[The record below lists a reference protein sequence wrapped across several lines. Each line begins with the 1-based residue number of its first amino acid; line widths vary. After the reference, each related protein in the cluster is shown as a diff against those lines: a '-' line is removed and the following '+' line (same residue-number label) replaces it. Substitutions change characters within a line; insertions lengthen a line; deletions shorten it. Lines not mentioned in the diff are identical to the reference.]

1 MLQIWYFFLERFRFT
16 YLVLA
21 ALVAAGLFAI
31 LTLPREAN
39 PEIIIPVGVVT
50 TVYPGASPQD
60 VERLVT
66 DEIESVIEDL
76 EELDEFTSSSREGV
90 STVVVN
96 FEASADVDDRIRA
109 LRDAVST
116 AESELPDEAETP
128 FVAEVSFSDQ
138 PVVVFAVAADVPEA
152 ELKRIAEDFQ
162 DEIESISGISE
173 VSVSGAREQEV
184 LVSVDKR
191 RLDQFG
197 VSITELTSTIQAAN
211 TTFPIGAIET
221 DDIRYTVRLDAELV
235 NPDLIENLPI
245 KQVEGVPIYIRDV
258 ASVRFDLAKSSSR
271 SRVSQEGE
279 PSINAITLSVRKKSG
294 GDVTKLV
301 ETALERIS
309 TLRDS
314 TYPDAQIITTFD
326 AAEEVDRSLSDLS
339 GNGLA
344 TVIIISLLL
353 WAFLGSREAL
363 LAGLSVPLTFT
374 IGFIGLAIFGSTINF
389 LSLFSLILALGI
401 VVDNGI
407 VITEGLHEHI
417 KNGMQPFDAAKQT
430 LKEFQWPLISGTLTT
445 VSAFVPMLFM
455 SGIMGQFVRQIPITV
470 NLVLVGSLFTA
481 LALMPLLGSRFL
493 KKTDMEKPTF
503 KDKYIA
509 PRMEKLHDWYEQT
522 LRKILDKKK
531 NRRRLWASLFG
542 LGALVVFF
550 IASGSLKVIM
560 FPPNDADYFYVDLK
574 APIGTTLDTTDLAVR
589 QVEEILYEDERIE
602 SFFVDIGRGNPLAD
616 TVTSGTHLASFTI
629 NLYPEREE
637 NTESILGEYRE
648 KLAFITDA
656 DVNVTQ
662 IDSGPPTGA
671 PVVVAFR
678 GPDLDVLDQL
688 ASEAALLLEDIEG
701 TVEIDTS
708 LEEAAFEFVIDVDR
722 DKAIQQGFTP
732 IQIALAIRTAVTGTE
747 ATNIRYEGDDIDVV
761 VTQSLNPYATSADD
775 RTITT
780 IDEIEQMVLT
790 NPQGQ
795 EVSVASLITTNLKPG
810 RNVITHTDGL
820 RETKATSQVTGVTPN
835 EVFSTFEERL
845 QSDLIIPEGYTVKLG
860 GEAEDVAESF
870 RDLFRALF
878 IGLFLIAAILLLQ
891 FNSYRQPFFILA
903 ALPLALI
910 GVFLGLAIVQLPI
923 SFPAF
928 IGIVALSGVV
938 VNDAIILIDRIN
950 TNRKE
955 RDMNKYEAVVE
966 AGRSR
971 MQPILLTT
979 ITTVAGILPLTLS
992 DPIWAGLGA
1001 SIIFGLI
1008 FATLLTLIVIPLL
1021 YIKWGEEV
1029 LS

>member
-1 MLQIWYFFLERFRFT
+1 MLKIWYFFLERYRFT

-21 ALVAAGLFAI
+21 ALLFAGAAAI

-66 DEIESVIEDL
+66 DEIEKTIEDL
-76 EELDEFTSSSREGV
+76 EELDNFTSSSREGV
-90 STVVVN
+90 STIVVN

-109 LRDAVST
+109 LRDAVNT
-116 AESELPDEAETP
+116 AEPELPDEANSP

-138 PVVVFAVAADVPEA
+138 PVVVFAIAADIPEA

-173 VSVSGAREQEV
+173 VGISGAREQEV
-184 LVSVDKR
+184 LVTVDKR

-197 VSITELTSTIQAAN
+197 VGITELTSTIQAAN

-221 DDIRYTVRLDAELV
+221 DDIRYTVRLDAELID
-235 NPDLIENLPI
+235 PDIIGNLPI

-258 ASVRFDLAKSSSR
+258 ATVRFDLAKASTI
-271 SRVSQEGE
+271 SRVSENGD

-301 ETALERIS
+301 EEAKANIES
-309 TLRDS
+309 LRNS

-326 AAEEVDRSLSDLS
+326 AAIEVERSLSDLTS
-339 GNGLA
+339 NGLA
-344 TVIIISLLL
+344 TVIIIALLL
-353 WAFLGSREAL
+353 WMFLGSREAL
-363 LAGLSVPLTFT
+363 LAGISVPLTFM
-374 IGFIGLAIFGSTINF
+374 IGFIGLAIFGGTINF

-407 VITEGLHEHI
+407 VITEGLHEYV
-417 KNGMQPFDAAKQT
+417 KQGMEPFEAARQT
-430 LKEFQWPLISGTLTT
+430 IKEFQWPLISGTLTT

-481 LALMPLLGSRFL
+481 LALMPLLGAKFL
-493 KKTDMEKPTF
+493 KNQKNQKPTF
-503 KDKYIA
+503 KEKYIDK
-509 PRMEKLHDWYEQT
+509 RMHRLHDWYENT
-522 LRKILDKKK
+522 LRTILQSRKRKKQ
-531 NRRRLWASLFG
+531 LGASLLG
-542 LGALVVFF
+542 LAVLVGFF
-550 IASGSLKVIM
+550 IGSGTLKVIM
-560 FPPNDADYFYVDLK
+560 FPPNDADFFYVDVK
-574 APIGTTLDTTDLAVR
+574 APIGTTLATTDIAVR
-589 QVEEILYEDERIE
+589 QVEDILYEDERIE

-616 TVTSGTHLASFTI
+616 TVTSGAHLASFTI
-629 NLYPEREE
+629 NLYEERDK
-637 NTESILGEYRE
+637 NTEAILGEYRE
-648 KLAFITDA
+648 KLAFITSA

-662 IDSGPPTGA
+662 IDSGPPSGA

-678 GPDLDVLDQL
+678 GPELAVLDQL
-688 ASEAALLLEDIEG
+688 ASEAATLLETIEG
-701 TVEIDTS
+701 TVEVDTS
-708 LEEAAFEFVIDVDR
+708 LEESSFEFVIDVDR
-722 DKAIQQGFTP
+722 DKAVQQGFSPT
-732 IQIALAIRTAVTGTE
+732 QIALAIRTAVTGTE
-747 ATNIRYEGDDIDVV
+747 ATNIRYLGDDVDVV
-761 VTQSLNPYATSADD
+761 VTQSLNPNSTDVND

-795 EVSVASLITTNLKPG
+795 EVSVASLITTRLQPG
-810 RNVITHTDGL
+810 RNVIQHTDGL
-820 RETKATSQVTGVTPN
+820 RETKVTAQVTGTTPAQ
-835 EVFSTFEERL
+835 VFEAFENRKGE
-845 QSDLIIPEGYTVKLG
+845 LIIPEGYSVKLG

-891 FNSYRQPFFILA
+891 FNSFRQPFFILA

-950 TNRKE
+950 NNRKE
-955 RDMNKYEAVVE
+955 RGYTKYEAIVE

-979 ITTVAGILPLTLS
+979 VTTVAGILPLTLS
-992 DPIWAGLGA
+992 DPIWSGLGA

-1008 FATLLTLIVIPLL
+1008 FATLLTLIVIPIL
-1021 YIKWGEEV
+1021 YLKWGEEV
-1029 LS
+1029 LD